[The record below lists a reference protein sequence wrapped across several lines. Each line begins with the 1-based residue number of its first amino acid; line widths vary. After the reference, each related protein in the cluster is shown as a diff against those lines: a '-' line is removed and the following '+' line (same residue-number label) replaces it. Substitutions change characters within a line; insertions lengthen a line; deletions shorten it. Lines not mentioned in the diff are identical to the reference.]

1 MNGLFNWQNDKKF
14 LLLKPILLSNADAN
28 AFNESYCDFFVWSK
42 GKENSDKRI
51 VRVDADISFQQELK
65 AKLINVF
72 EKVILPEC
80 ITRKHDPNNEHSQ
93 KLYCSCKRPS
103 FEPMI
108 ACDGKDCQVE
118 WYHYVCVGITR
129 APKGSWICPS
139 CKTA

>member
-1 MNGLFNWQNDKKF
+1 MQME
-14 LLLKPILLSNADAN
+14 ILLTKR
-28 AFNESYCDFFVWSK
+28 SYCNFVVWSK
-42 GKENSDKRI
+42 GKESSDKLI

-93 KLYCSCKRPS
+93 KLNCRCKRPS

-108 ACDGKDCQVE
+108 ACDGKCNHRQVE
-118 WYHYVCVGITR
+118 WYHYVCVGITG
-129 APKGSWICPS
+129 APKGSWMCPS